1 MVFYKKPN
9 ATEPRLQWRYEGT
22 MVPIFS
28 DGDLIKCVP
37 VCFEWAENQ
46 DGHYEIADVRF
57 GSIDGL
63 IMPEVIDIEQAIQEH
78 LGLKNTLIFPNKFTH
93 DKAL

>member
-9 ATEPRLQWRYEGT
+9 ATEPRLHWIIEGT
-22 MVPIFS
+22 YAPIFN

-46 DGHYEIADVRF
+46 DGHYEIADVRY
-57 GSIDGL
+57 GSIDGI

-78 LGLKNTLIFPNKFTH
+78 LGLKETLIFPDKYYH
-93 DKAL
+93 DPKL